1 MKTATSIAMIIF
13 IAVALLHV
21 VRLIFQT
28 EVVVGGVEIPMWVSI
43 GGAIVPAL
51 LALAIRNEHRA

>member
-1 MKTATSIAMIIF
+1 MKTATAIGTIIF
-13 IAVALLHV
+13 IVVALLHV
-21 VRLIFQT
+21 VRLIFQVG
-28 EVVVGGVEIPMWVSI
+28 VVIGGVEIPMWVSV

>member
-1 MKTATSIAMIIF
+1 MKTATAIGTIIF
-13 IAVALLHV
+13 IVVALLHV
-21 VRLIFQT
+21 VRLIFQVD
-28 EVVVGGVEIPMWVSI
+28 VVIGGVVIPMWVSV